1 MTTASHLSV
10 MPTSS
15 SSTPLNRTCLI
26 VIDGWG
32 LSGHSPAHS
41 DAICAAKTPVMTDFL
56 ANYPNS
62 ALEAHGLA
70 VGLPDGLMGN
80 SEVGHLNLGAGRVV
94 FQDIVRID
102 AEIEEGRMECENPV
116 LSSIFNY
123 CLTGKDK
130 E

>member
-1 MTTASHLSV
+1 

-15 SSTPLNRTCLI
+15 SSSTSISNEINRTCLI

-32 LSGHSPAHS
+32 LSGHSPIAS
-41 DAICAAKTPVMTDFL
+41 DAISAAKTPVMTNFL
-56 ANYPNS
+56 NNYPNS

-80 SEVGHLNLGAGRVV
+80 SEVGHLNLGAGRIVY
-94 FQDIVRID
+94 QDIVRID

-123 CLTGKDK
+123 CLTGKPN
-130 E
+130 